1 MVRRS
6 GIATPPRSQLGDAQQ
21 FLEVFMILL
30 CGESGQP
37 WVLAAVDWN
46 GLGSSPQH
54 SNKE

>member
-37 WVLAAVDWN
+37 WVLATVDWN
-46 GLGSSPQH
+46 GLGSDSSGKQ
-54 SNKE
+54 K